1 MKIGIFDSGIGGLSV
16 LYEAMQLLPHE
27 QFIYYADEKGVVKT
41 DDVINLDEV
50 DVAVIGRKRSEY
62 VRGTGTNIIE
72 GDKLFLATPLLT
84 NRNILNRGYV
94 GTKSASY
101 NLCVFDLGEQI
112 VNSNECC
119 DEVVKIKTRSEGG
132 DGGKISCV
140 ANHGGKNCSNAFGI
154 NNGCCTFNPNV
165 CMDYNGWFTDCVNGK
180 VSNFPGSDCD
190 TAMGRGEC
198 WNEIM

>member
-1 MKIGIFDSGIGGLSV
+1 MW
-16 LYEAMQLLPHE
+16 
-27 QFIYYADEKGVVKT
+27 
-41 DDVINLDEV
+41 
-50 DVAVIGRKRSEY
+50 
-62 VRGTGTNIIE
+62 
-72 GDKLFLATPLLT
+72 
-84 NRNILNRGYV
+84 

-132 DGGKISCV
+132 DGGKISCM

-154 NNGCCTFNPNV
+154 NNGRCTF
-165 CMDYNGWFTDCVNGK
+165 NGK

>member
-1 MKIGIFDSGIGGLSV
+1 MW
-16 LYEAMQLLPHE
+16 
-27 QFIYYADEKGVVKT
+27 
-41 DDVINLDEV
+41 
-50 DVAVIGRKRSEY
+50 
-62 VRGTGTNIIE
+62 
-72 GDKLFLATPLLT
+72 
-84 NRNILNRGYV
+84 

-132 DGGKISCV
+132 DGGKISCM
-140 ANHGGKNCSNAFGI
+140 ANHGGKNCSNAFDECHKYGI
-154 NNGCCTFNPNV
+154 EPLVTMSHYEPPLAF

>member
-132 DGGKISCV
+132 DGGKISCM

-154 NNGCCTFNPNV
+154 NNGRCTFNPNV

>member
-1 MKIGIFDSGIGGLSV
+1 MW
-16 LYEAMQLLPHE
+16 
-27 QFIYYADEKGVVKT
+27 
-41 DDVINLDEV
+41 
-50 DVAVIGRKRSEY
+50 
-62 VRGTGTNIIE
+62 
-72 GDKLFLATPLLT
+72 
-84 NRNILNRGYV
+84 

-119 DEVVKIKTRSEGG
+119 NEVVKIKTRSEGG
-132 DGGKISCV
+132 DGGKISCM

-154 NNGCCTFNPNV
+154 NNGRCTFNPNV

-190 TAMGRGEC
+190 TAMGRGAGAL
-198 WNEIM
+198 NIVLGVISLVVGIAAGVLLIISGGKLVSGKSRILF

>member
-1 MKIGIFDSGIGGLSV
+1 MK
-16 LYEAMQLLPHE
+16 M
-27 QFIYYADEKGVVKT
+27 T
-41 DDVINLDEV
+41 
-50 DVAVIGRKRSEY
+50 
-62 VRGTGTNIIE
+62 IE

-154 NNGCCTFNPNV
+154 NNGRCTFNPNV

>member
-1 MKIGIFDSGIGGLSV
+1 MVVFLEYIF
-16 LYEAMQLLPHE
+16 LYIVKCNGK
-27 QFIYYADEKGVVKT
+27 IYYADEKGVVKT

-132 DGGKISCV
+132 DGGKISCM

-154 NNGCCTFNPNV
+154 NNGRCTFNPNV

>member
-1 MKIGIFDSGIGGLSV
+1 MW
-16 LYEAMQLLPHE
+16 
-27 QFIYYADEKGVVKT
+27 
-41 DDVINLDEV
+41 
-50 DVAVIGRKRSEY
+50 
-62 VRGTGTNIIE
+62 
-72 GDKLFLATPLLT
+72 
-84 NRNILNRGYV
+84 

-154 NNGCCTFNPNV
+154 NNGRCTFNPNV

-198 WNEIM
+198 WNEIMQQGMPTGSPKDSSGCRTSRISKKQNQNLFGIFAIFFFCHTFVPIKRKNEKQFTS

>member
-1 MKIGIFDSGIGGLSV
+1 MW
-16 LYEAMQLLPHE
+16 
-27 QFIYYADEKGVVKT
+27 
-41 DDVINLDEV
+41 
-50 DVAVIGRKRSEY
+50 
-62 VRGTGTNIIE
+62 
-72 GDKLFLATPLLT
+72 
-84 NRNILNRGYV
+84 

-140 ANHGGKNCSNAFGI
+140 ANHGGKNCSNAFSI
-154 NNGCCTFNPNV
+154 NNGRCTFNPNV

-190 TAMGRGEC
+190 NGRLYHGMLGLSYGRIDVAFAGGPFYVGFYNGDALF
-198 WNEIM
+198 WAWPLPYRRAFV

>member
-1 MKIGIFDSGIGGLSV
+1 MW
-16 LYEAMQLLPHE
+16 
-27 QFIYYADEKGVVKT
+27 
-41 DDVINLDEV
+41 
-50 DVAVIGRKRSEY
+50 
-62 VRGTGTNIIE
+62 
-72 GDKLFLATPLLT
+72 
-84 NRNILNRGYV
+84 

-154 NNGCCTFNPNV
+154 N
-165 CMDYNGWFTDCVNGK
+165 TDCVNGK

>member
-132 DGGKISCV
+132 DGGKISCM

-154 NNGCCTFNPNV
+154 NNGRCTFNPHV
-165 CMDYNGWFTDCVNGK
+165 CMDYTGWFTDCVNGK